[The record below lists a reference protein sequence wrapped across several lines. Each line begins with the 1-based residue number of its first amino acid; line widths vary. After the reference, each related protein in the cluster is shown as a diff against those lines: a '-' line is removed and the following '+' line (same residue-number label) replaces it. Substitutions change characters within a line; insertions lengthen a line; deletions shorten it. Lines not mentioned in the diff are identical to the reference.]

1 LREATEGLERSRG
14 VDNLAGLGVLFNKL
28 QQGIVENQQV
38 LIVARLR
45 ADAEELY
52 GTKLSAI
59 PGASEKSGGFGRDD
73 GATARQVCLCLSAAD
88 RGEIDR

>member
-1 LREATEGLERSRG
+1 MPAVSTLMRSAGGR
-14 VDNLAGLGVLFNKL
+14 DAALTTFPPGLGVLFNKL

-52 GTKLSAI
+52 GNKLCAI
-59 PGASEKSGGFGRDD
+59 PGASDKAGGFGRDD
-73 GATARQVCLCLSAAD
+73 GATARQVCLSQC
-88 RGEIDR
+88 R